1 MTTHGEAGESLIAAL
16 SKARSPVENH
26 EFIKRLCGAI
36 GIVDYRVV
44 DKSDKPYVVATR
56 RGGLRDLHIYYGYTT
71 GFATE
76 DEIVRAVGEGAER
89 GPSSPKGTWYVAHPL
104 NKVRPGGQRGRDVRK
119 DGDRCS
125 CGMEKSVSGVCGS
138 CD

>member
-16 SKARSPVENH
+16 SKARIPVENYV
-26 EFIKRLCGAI
+26 FITRLCGAI

-44 DKSDKPYVVATR
+44 DRSDKPYVVATR

-71 GFATE
+71 GFTTE
-76 DEIVRAVGEGAER
+76 DEIVRAVGKGAER
-89 GPSSPKGTWYVAHPL
+89 GPSSPAGTWYVAHPM
-104 NKVRPGGQRGRDVRK
+104 NRIWAGGHSGHNVRREGGH
-119 DGDRCS
+119 CA
-125 CGMEKSVSGVCGS
+125 CGMQLSITGVCGS